1 MVFGL
6 QDSSVLDMEE
16 EVENMRRRHR
26 VRWKQHQQ
34 VKGSGFKVFFK
45 RGISMVVLCN
55 YEIFT
60 VLKIL
65 LSKIVVADER
75 CIQLQILR

>member
-45 RGISMVVLCN
+45 RGISMVVL
-55 YEIFT
+55 
-60 VLKIL
+60 
-65 LSKIVVADER
+65 
-75 CIQLQILR
+75 